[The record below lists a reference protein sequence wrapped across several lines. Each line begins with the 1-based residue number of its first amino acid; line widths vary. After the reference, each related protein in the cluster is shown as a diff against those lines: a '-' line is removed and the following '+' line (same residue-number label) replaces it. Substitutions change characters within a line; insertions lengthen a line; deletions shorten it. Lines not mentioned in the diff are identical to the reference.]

1 MRHKLIHPVNYGVA
15 CGCKSSCMNLAI
27 PILNRSIIIYLC
39 MNTTWCNLNQ
49 LLNPLKNTFER
60 EDIFFRVERA
70 NAISGQRSRSGRLGH
85 QLNELLK
92 VNGAIAVLI
101 NAPHHALA
109 GGHGDI
115 LPHGAEHAVELLGGD
130 EASKQRAELAP
141 AVLGE
146 RNSSKLMD
154 PSPSPSAAAII
165 AAASSEGQPRERRT
179 DWSSWREM

>member
-1 MRHKLIHPVNYGVA
+1 
-15 CGCKSSCMNLAI
+15 
-27 PILNRSIIIYLC
+27 
-39 MNTTWCNLNQ
+39 MNTTWCILNQ

-141 AVLGE
+141 AVLGW
-146 RNSSKLMD
+146 RSHVLRITH
-154 PSPSPSAAAII
+154 AFI
-165 AAASSEGQPRERRT
+165 ATGLEREREKYRAMSCRPVNGGYIYT
-179 DWSSWREM
+179 YIYIW